1 LVTADPKRPAVNLG
15 PTELIIVLL
24 IVMLLFGAAR
34 LPKLARSLGQS
45 ASEVRKGMAD
55 AELADGWG
63 ETTRPDPQ
71 PSPGGPPSK

>member
-1 LVTADPKRPAVNLG
+1 VNLG

-45 ASEVRKGMAD
+45 ARELRQGMAA
-55 AELADGWG
+55 AEFDDGWG

-71 PSPGGPPSK
+71 PSRGIPPSE